1 MLAGPHNLTMEGAES
16 LGSAALSS
24 GVILD
29 LVLFGTDKID
39 QCPLERLVEK
49 LGQPSR
55 LHRIPRAMELA
66 GSVREALVGAGAYS
80 DEGDEAMQRAI
91 AASRAEAGFV
101 DDDLVR
107 AIRES
112 AEAADGEGEGDPD
125 VQRAIALSMLEPE
138 ELVGEAAA
146 EDEPAA
152 DDPARAEEE
161 EAMSP
166 DLLLAMAMS
175 REEPPDHEP
184 NAVEPPEGS
193 DDEADESV
201 QQALA
206 MSIAPPPDDGDD
218 ELDLN
223 DPELQRALA
232 MSNEEPPDGDEN
244 DPNDPDLRAAI
255 RASLA
260 RDSSDDEHQGA
271 GGPLEDNHLPGGPP
285 DQGDLEE
292 DEEDSDPGLQAAILA
307 SRSQPET
314 PEPFQDGSEEV
325 DIDEDAVRMSMEYHP
340 PDEEVDNIIS
350 AAEDRNRGATTDPQ
364 EVAQLLGD
372 PDALRAV
379 LGQLD
384 GVDPNDPRFGLR
396 PLEGGKTGP
405 QPK

>member
-1 MLAGPHNLTMEGAES
+1 MILVDNTETSLNGDFSPNRLQAQLDAAEALWHSFHQNPESLVGLGNLGHPCDVAISPTKDFQRFRFAVDKVARSGTFVDLPRAIGVALLALRRRPKEARAAHLVVMLAGPHNLTMEGAES
-16 LGSAALSS
+16 LGSAALSG
-24 GVILD
+24 GVLLD

-39 QCPLERLVEK
+39 QRPLERLVEK

-80 DEGDEAMQRAI
+80 DERDEAMQRAI
-91 AASRAEAGFV
+91 AASRAEAGLV
-101 DDDLVR
+101 DDDLAR

-112 AEAADGEGEGDPD
+112 AEGADGEGDPD
-125 VQRAIALSMLEPE
+125 VQRAIALSMLEPD

-166 DLLLAMAMS
+166 DLLLAMAMT

-184 NAVEPPEGS
+184 NAVEPPERS

-223 DPELQRALA
+223 DPEVQRALA

-244 DPNDPDLRAAI
+244 DPNDPELRPAI

-271 GGPLEDNHLPGGPP
+271 GGPPEDNHLPAGPP
-285 DQGDLEE
+285 DQGTL
-292 DEEDSDPGLQAAILA
+292 
-307 SRSQPET
+307 RRTRRTRT
-314 PEPFQDGSEEV
+314 PV
-325 DIDEDAVRMSMEYHP
+325 CR
-340 PDEEVDNIIS
+340 
-350 AAEDRNRGATTDPQ
+350 R
-364 EVAQLLGD
+364 
-372 PDALRAV
+372 
-379 LGQLD
+379 
-384 GVDPNDPRFGLR
+384 
-396 PLEGGKTGP
+396 
-405 QPK
+405 